1 MRFWPTLFTMVMLIC
16 LCLLGNWQVERLDW
30 KLDLI
35 TKLESRLGLEPVALP
50 ATVTDMNEWEYRPVQ
65 VRGSYLHMRE
75 MPMYRVGPNGRPG
88 YDLFTPLLMKD
99 GRTVIVDRGWVPEN
113 LKGKA
118 TRPETVLGGAVVVTG
133 LLRKPW
139 KKLWYGPDNAPRDND
154 WFFGD
159 IEGMKSAQQL
169 ENTFPMY
176 LYANKGPS
184 SAYPIGGRSRLKLI
198 NNHLDYALTW
208 YGLAVTLL
216 IIYIIYSYK
225 NRWRNPEH

>member
-1 MRFWPTLFTMVMLIC
+1 MRFWPTLFTTVMLIC

-30 KLDLI
+30 KLDL
-35 TKLESRLGLEPVALP
+35 TAKLEERVGLDPVSLP
-50 ATVTDMNEWEYRPVQ
+50 PTVTDMNNWEYRPVK
-65 VRGSYLHMRE
+65 VRGYYLNMRE

-99 GRTVIVDRGWVPEN
+99 GRTVIVDRGWVPEK
-113 LKGKA
+113 LKEKA
-118 TRPETVLGGAVVVTG
+118 ARPQTFEDNDVTVIG

-139 KKLWYGPDNAPRDND
+139 KKLWYGPDNAPEDND

-159 IEGMKSAQQL
+159 IEGMKQAQQL
-169 ENTFPMY
+169 DNVFPMY
-176 LYANKGPS
+176 LYANKGRS
-184 SAYPIGGRSRLKLI
+184 GAYPIGGRSRLKLV

-216 IIYIIYSYK
+216 IIYVIFSLR
-225 NRWRNPEH
+225 NRRRDPEQ